1 MEACKSGNLLL
12 ISHALNGFYD
22 LYSEAFYNQV
32 LIEKSVL
39 PLMKAGLPQVHT
51 LYKQAVK
58 EKTLTKRE
66 LEFVEEA
73 LLNLQAFI
81 DYKVNELKL

>member
-1 MEACKSGNLLL
+1 MDACKSGNLLL
-12 ISHALNGFYD
+12 ISHSLNGFYE
-22 LYSEAFYNQV
+22 LYSETFYNPV
-32 LIEKSVL
+32 LIEKGIM
-39 PLMKAGLPQVHT
+39 PMMRAGLPQVQT

-58 EKTLTKRE
+58 EKTLTRRE